1 MNNIYFKTQFLTSA
15 HKLSQ
20 LPSDTSV
27 EVAFAGRSNSGK
39 SSAINTITRTRN
51 LARSSKTPGRTQ
63 LLNYFKVSDNRF
75 IVDLPGY
82 GYAKVPQSSREHWS
96 KTLGEFIKGR
106 QSLLC
111 VVIVMDAR
119 HPLTKSDWQM
129 IDLCLEANVNL
140 HFLLTKAD
148 KLNRSAATKT
158 LRDTQTELEKEGIE
172 ATLQLFS
179 SSKEVGVKDAHQ
191 LLDMWLFDS
200 DEAKQ
205 LPTEDEEP

>member
-1 MNNIYFKTQFLTSA
+1 MNKIYFNTQFLTSA
-15 HKLSQ
+15 HQLSQ
-20 LPSDTSV
+20 LPPDTGV
-27 EVAFAGRSNSGK
+27 EIAFAGRSNSGK

-96 KTLGEFIKGR
+96 KTLGEFIKQR
-106 QSLLC
+106 ESLLC

-119 HPLTKSDWQM
+119 HPLTKNDWQM
-129 IDLCLEANVNL
+129 IDLCIEANVNL
-140 HFLLTKAD
+140 HFLLTKSD
-148 KLNRSAATKT
+148 KLNRSAAAKT
-158 LRDTQTELEKEGIE
+158 LRDTQIALEDAGVE

-179 SSKEVGVKDAHQ
+179 SLKEVGVNDAHQ

-205 LPTEDEEP
+205 LPTEEL